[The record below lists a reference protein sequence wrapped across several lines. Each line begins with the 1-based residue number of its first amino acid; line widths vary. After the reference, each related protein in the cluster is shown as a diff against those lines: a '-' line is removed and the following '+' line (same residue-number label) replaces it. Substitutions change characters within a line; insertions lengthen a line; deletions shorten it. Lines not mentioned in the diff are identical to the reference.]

1 MKIKESGLLKKG
13 LTSILA
19 ATFIAVAATVP
30 SSALWKNY
38 RPYGGFDGGWKRF
51 YGVNRIK
58 TSEYTANSLNP
69 HKNASDVYQLTEDK
83 AVPTVLINQ
92 NSFQDGLSAY
102 NLCRAFNARLL
113 LTKADYANIG
123 LIKNYYK
130 SKTIYI
136 LGSEKEIY
144 ASTEKYI
151 KKYIPKAKV
160 IRIGNASAYDRNLA
174 TIKMAG
180 FTNLAVA
187 DGRKFPDALT
197 ASGLCHNKNLGL
209 MLVDGSKSYKLPAGT
224 SVTYTIG
231 GSDSVAQ
238 EGGTRIAGVDRYET
252 AKEVAR
258 VAEGYYNI
266 LFVDG
271 RKFPDS
277 ISAINLVKPRNCIVM
292 PISDTRDNSDMKE
305 FLSLLPE
312 SLDEPGQWD
321 IEKSGYAIVIGGHN
335 SLKDETIIKMLYP
348 SKGLS

>member
-1 MKIKESGLLKKG
+1 MKKKKTNLFKKG
-13 LTSILA
+13 LSFVFVTSLVLATIL
-19 ATFIAVAATVP
+19 P
-30 SSALWKNY
+30 SSALWKEY

-51 YGVNRIK
+51 YGADRIK
-58 TSEYTANSLNP
+58 TAEYVANSLNP
-69 HKNASDVYQLTEDK
+69 HKNSSDVYPLTGGK
-83 AVPTVLINQ
+83 NVPTVLVNQ

-113 LTKADYANIG
+113 LIRPDYANIG
-123 LIKNYYK
+123 LMKGYYN

-136 LGSEKEIY
+136 IGSENEVF

-151 KKYIPKAKV
+151 KKNMPNTKV
-160 IRIGNASAYDRNLA
+160 VRIGNANAYDRNLA

-209 MLVDGSKSYKLPAGT
+209 MLVDGSKPYKLPAGT
-224 SVTYTIG
+224 SASYTIG
-231 GSDSVAQ
+231 GIDSVTQ
-238 EGGTRIAGVDRYET
+238 DGGNRLAGVDRYET

-258 VAEGYYNI
+258 VAQGYYNI

-277 ISAINLVKPRNCIVM
+277 ISAINLVKPRNSIVM

-305 FLSLLPE
+305 FLAALPASE
-312 SLDEPGQWD
+312 DEPGQWD

-335 SLKDETIIKMLYP
+335 SLKDQTIIKMLYP
-348 SKGLS
+348 SKGL